1 MTAPLVL
8 LDPLFADPGVAD
20 AFERRGA
27 EFGAY
32 RLYAE
37 HEQIELPIGRGLL
50 PRHDAV
56 RNFLSTR
63 LVPATPR
70 SRSRRA
76 TSYFREE
83 YAYGDRLLLDGVEA
97 LRDHEGLIDAVRR
110 IHDRPV
116 IEPAIVYANLFLPGQ
131 ELAVHTD
138 VPEFRG
144 LNRKLVPQWLLV
156 VMHHSGLFDRWRL
169 PIATGIAW
177 FGAAEG
183 GALAYWPEGP
193 DGEMARLEAWH
204 NTAAV
209 LDTDSVF
216 HGVEPVGRADAT
228 LPSLEPGSVLGA
240 APGGRVVLADADGRQ
255 LRTYEW
261 RELRYS
267 VSWKAYCFTDEH
279 AVEHLARSRRRPRAA
294 DRVEGAR
301 RGSRRPRS
309 SQRDDLEH
317 RARLVAHRRVRAV
330 PHPVARRG
338 PYVRLSG
345 YFGLFVITAVRNRP
359 VFRLR

>member
-1 MTAPLVL
+1 MNAPLIL
-8 LDPLFADPGVAD
+8 LDPLFADADVAE

-27 EFGAY
+27 AFGAY

-37 HEQIELPIGRGLL
+37 HEQIELEIGPGLL

-63 LVPATPR
+63 VGTSETAESVGAR
-70 SRSRRA
+70 

-83 YAYGDRLLLDGVEA
+83 YAYGDQLLLDGVEA
-97 LRDHEGLIDAVRR
+97 LRDHEGLIDAARQ

-156 VMHHSGLFDRWRL
+156 VMHHSGVFDRWRL

-177 FGAAEG
+177 FGAAQG

-193 DGEMARLEAWH
+193 DGGVARLDARH

-209 LDTDSVF
+209 LDSDSVF
-216 HGVEPVGRADAT
+216 HGVEPVGPVDAV
-228 LPSLEPGSVLGA
+228 LPPLAPGSVLGT
-240 APGGRVVLADADGRQ
+240 GADGRIV
-255 LRTYEW
+255 LRDADARHVRAYEW
-261 RELRYS
+261 SELRYS
-267 VSWKAYCFTDEH
+267 VSWKAYCFVDAGERDAWRDHTDD
-279 AVEHLARSRRRPRAA
+279 LALDTVLDALVA
-294 DRVEGAR
+294 DLHR
-301 RGSRRPRS
+301 RGQEDLSTSSPQLGSRLIDEYVRFPAP
-309 SQRDDLEH
+309 SQDG
-317 RARLVAHRRVRAV
+317 VRA
-330 PHPVARRG
+330 
-338 PYVRLSG
+338 LSG
-345 YFGLFVITAVRNRP
+345 R
-359 VFRLR
+359 